1 MEELVEKIPVSLHK
15 KLSDSLVNT
24 ILDAKK
30 KDSVPTDTAKRII
43 YLWRQDQLATPNGLA
58 TLIDAAVMADA
69 EGAYKV
75 LDELGLNAISV
86 ALKA

>member
-1 MEELVEKIPVSLHK
+1 M
-15 KLSDSLVNT
+15 
-24 ILDAKK
+24 
-30 KDSVPTDTAKRII
+30 PTDTAKKII
-43 YLWRQDQLATPNGLA
+43 YLWRQDQLATPTGLA

-75 LDELGLNAISV
+75 LDELGLNEISV